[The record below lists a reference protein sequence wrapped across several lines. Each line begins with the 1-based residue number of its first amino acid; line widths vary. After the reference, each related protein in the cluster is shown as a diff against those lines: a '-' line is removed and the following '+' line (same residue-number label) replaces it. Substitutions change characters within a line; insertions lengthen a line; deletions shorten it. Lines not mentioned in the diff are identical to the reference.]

1 MGNRKNFAYV
11 FACLLLLQVLAVPA
25 FAAPI
30 KFRGG
35 KGLAYGSSHSSR
47 DFGKHYAV
55 SSNKILARKGNN
67 GSKGN
72 SKPAS
77 KPASK
82 HASQACE
89 APPTCE
95 APKKSVHNNFNRA
108 YETIGLCETTIDVVR
123 NTEKCV
129 DYIATQ
135 CLSFQTLQEHKT
147 KYNVLRDTQANQR
160 YVECFGATIERLTN
174 VCKTVQTLV
183 PISVSIDIIATQ
195 EACVQD
201 LSARSACVKTLREIK
216 KNARYMKSA
225 KACARRVTGAGGKI
239 KAIHRVHQKI
249 SQEISRSVTC
259 GSNNENN
266 NKGSKHGEDCGT
278 CAPAPTQC

>member
-11 FACLLLLQVLAVPA
+11 FACLLLLQVLAAPA

-35 KGLAYGSSHSSR
+35 KGLAYGSSHSTR
-47 DFGKHYAV
+47 DFGKNYAIPSAKV
-55 SSNKILARKGNN
+55 LARKGNS
-67 GSKGN
+67 GSKKG
-72 SKPAS
+72 SKA
-77 KPASK
+77 AT
-82 HASQACE
+82 QACE
-89 APPTCE
+89 APKTPECE
-95 APKKSVHNNFNRA
+95 APKTPECAPSKKSVHNNFNRA
-108 YETIGLCETTIDVVR
+108 YETIGLCEATIDVVR

-129 DYIATQ
+129 DYIAEQ
-135 CLSFQTLQEHKT
+135 CLSFKTLQEHKT

-160 YVECFGATIERLTN
+160 YVECFGATIQRLTN

-183 PISVSIDIIATQ
+183 PISVSIDIVATQ
-195 EACVQD
+195 EACVQS
-201 LSARSACVKTLREIK
+201 LSARNACVQTLKEIQK
-216 KNARYMKSA
+216 KARYIKEA
-225 KACARRVTGAGGKI
+225 KAAARRVTGACGKI

-266 NKGSKHGEDCGT
+266 NGGKNEE

>member
-1 MGNRKNFAYV
+1 
-11 FACLLLLQVLAVPA
+11 VLAAPA

-55 SSNKILARKGNN
+55 PSAKVLARKGNN

-77 KPASK
+77 
-82 HASQACE
+82 QACQ

-135 CLSFQTLQEHKT
+135 CLSFKTLQEHKT

-183 PISVSIDIIATQ
+183 PISVSIDIVATQ
-195 EACVQD
+195 EACVQS
-201 LSARSACVKTLREIK
+201 LSGRSACVKTLREIK
-216 KNARYMKSA
+216 KNARYIKSA
-225 KACARRVTGAGGKI
+225 KACARRVTGACGKI
-239 KAIHRVHQKI
+239 KAIHRVHEKI

-259 GSNNENN
+259 GSNNGGSNHGGNN
-266 NKGSKHGEDCGT
+266 EA
-278 CAPAPTQC
+278 CAPAPTKC